1 MYTSALKKYEKI
13 REVNPEKFDQ
23 AAYTKIF
30 QSKIIKN
37 AEKNKL
43 DEKCRGLLE
52 QMKDSARAQVRVD
65 KNIYPGCRVF
75 LDDKV
80 YAAEEAFSHLLI
92 KRYNDNVIVQSID
105 EE

>member
-1 MYTSALKKYEKI
+1 M
-13 REVNPEKFDQ
+13 
-23 AAYTKIF
+23 
-30 QSKIIKN
+30 
-37 AEKNKL
+37 
-43 DEKCRGLLE
+43 
-52 QMKDSARAQVRVD
+52 D
-65 KNIYPGCRVF
+65 KNILPGCRWF